1 MSCGLSSFQSCCCT
15 CCSDSWL
22 SPRHGRNWPCLCSPI
37 SHAALRWHRAK
48 LSILTEDGYLMHVNN
63 ECSNLLVSDACN
75 GFLLVRRDPEENI
88 EGCLGKVSYYVLFI
102 LSMEEVSLSHILGTT
117 VQGINSPWLP
127 HARFRPQDFT
137 SLQSDHIW
145 RQALGWQFACVV
157 VLIASAVL
165 RSMMPWRS
173 FNC

>member
-1 MSCGLSSFQSCCCT
+1 MSCGLSSFKALHLLFRFMAVSETWWQLAMSVFFHKPHFGLLP
-15 CCSDSWL
+15 DI
-22 SPRHGRNWPCLCSPI
+22 RHP
-37 SHAALRWHRAK
+37 ALRWHRAK

-117 VQGINSPWLP
+117 VQEINSPWLP

-145 RQALGWQFACVV
+145 RQALG
-157 VLIASAVL
+157 
-165 RSMMPWRS
+165 
-173 FNC
+173 